1 MRLSL
6 LLCGLLSGVL
16 LASNAWAISIFSKP
30 QELSW
35 KDLRQLNYETGEM
48 PSSLSKL
55 RGAPVKIPGYAVPV
69 EGDDGFDFVQEFL
82 LVPVF
87 GMCVHVPPPPPNQ
100 VVYVVM
106 NEPVP
111 IENLLDAVWISGVLE
126 VDSIK
131 VGGEMVYET
140 EASFRL
146 IGEAVEL
153 YDE

>member
-1 MRLSL
+1 
-6 LLCGLLSGVL
+6 
-16 LASNAWAISIFSKP
+16 
-30 QELSW
+30 
-35 KDLRQLNYETGEM
+35 
-48 PSSLSKL
+48 
-55 RGAPVKIPGYAVPV
+55 
-69 EGDDGFDFVQEFL
+69 
-82 LVPVF
+82 
-87 GMCVHVPPPPPNQ
+87 